1 MRFYRIFLSLCM
13 WLIPMS
19 LPPEL
24 RKIQITGGATYIIS
38 LPKKWVKATGLKPK
52 DQVALIPQADN
63 SLLIVPKGDLK
74 PKGILEATIEASAE
88 AGPEAVIR
96 DFIAHYLVGYDVIR
110 VKLRNVRYRDFIKKS
125 IRQKLIGV
133 EIMEESADEVTAQ
146 CLLGHVELPLRRAL
160 DRMHV
165 LMLFMLGDAVKA
177 LENNDRVL
185 AMEVVQR
192 DDEVDRLYFFIVRQL
207 KAAVCNRA
215 LIEEIGL
222 SNPRDCLGYRLI
234 VKSIERSADHAARIA
249 GVIPTLSASINGK
262 AIEGIVAMSL
272 LAREIHEDS
281 MKALYKYN
289 QKLINE
295 SMAKVN
301 RVIDL
306 EEKVIEQLLKLNT
319 EPRTMMGVRLIL
331 ESVRRIAE
339 YGTDIAEIAINL
351 AIKKTSQ

>member
-1 MRFYRIFLSLCM
+1 
-13 WLIPMS
+13 MS
-19 LPPEL
+19 LPAEL
-24 RKIQITGGATYIIS
+24 RKVQITGGSTYVIS
-38 LPKKWVKATGLKPK
+38 LPKKWAEAAGLKPK
-52 DQVALIPQADN
+52 DQVALIPQPDT

-74 PKGILEATIEASAE
+74 PKETSEVTMEASAH

-96 DFIAHYLVGYDVIR
+96 DFIAHYLVGYDIIR
-110 VKLRNVRYRDFIKKS
+110 IKLRNARYRDLIKNS

-133 EIMEESADEVTAQ
+133 EIMEESADEIVAQ

-165 LMLFMLGDAVKA
+165 LMLFMLRDAIEA
-177 LENNDRVL
+177 LKNNDKDL

-207 KAAVCNRA
+207 KAAVYNRT

-234 VKSIERSADHAARIA
+234 VKSVERSADHAARIA
-249 GVIPTLSASINGK
+249 HVIPTLAAPINDE
-262 AIEGIVAMSL
+262 AIERIVVMNSL
-272 LAREIHEDS
+272 AQKIHEDS
-281 MKALYKYN
+281 RKALYKYDS
-289 QKLINE
+289 KLINE

-306 EEKVIEQLLKLNT
+306 EEEVIEQLLRLKT

-331 ESVRRIAE
+331 ESIRRIAE
-339 YGTDIAEIAINL
+339 YGTDIAEVAINL
-351 AIKKTSQ
+351 AVKQPL